1 MPPLRP
7 ARRILDCRP
16 NFLHWRIDAPSGG
29 KAVFDRPQAASIL
42 SILLE
47 ILSDAH
53 CTCHPRPNSTA
64 LPPLDISSSH
74 LQQNVGQLEAA
85 LALETK
91 RTGKAIS
98 DCSWAARLPDT
109 AISGQPI
116 SINSACH
123 SSVTAYFHGYWIRA
137 ADSLPH
143 VPSRP
148 LHSLSSIESKRRFDD
163 RVGGCFY
170 RVKGGERFAK
180 FSGEY
185 YVSHWVSVKF
195 RRRSSATRPH

>member
-1 MPPLRP
+1 MRQMVEKRYSTVRKLPPFF
-7 ARRILDCRP
+7 RI
-16 NFLHWRIDAPSGG
+16 F
-29 KAVFDRPQAASIL
+29 
-42 SILLE
+42 LE

-53 CTCHPRPNSTA
+53 YTCHHRRNSTA

-85 LALETK
+85 LAPETK

-98 DCSWAARLPDT
+98 DCLWAARLPDT

-137 ADSLPH
+137 ADSLPY

-148 LHSLSSIESKRRFDD
+148 LHNDAVAERAIKNRQPDRLSPI
-163 RVGGCFY
+163 
-170 RVKGGERFAK
+170 
-180 FSGEY
+180 
-185 YVSHWVSVKF
+185 
-195 RRRSSATRPH
+195 SATGSDNCCCESLCRYAISYARS